1 MVVTIGMIVYD
12 DELFN
17 NVGGILIMHLGGA
30 NMNVWGKSIYWRVVI
45 KFLVACLFSA
55 YDDWEMFSP

>member
-30 NMNVWGKSIYWRVVI
+30 NMNV
-45 KFLVACLFSA
+45 
-55 YDDWEMFSP
+55 